1 MSVRQYDGVFSIRL
15 VERNLIVRARR
26 QIGLIQQAIYC
37 FTQAIKADKE
47 DVDTMWD
54 RAVLLKL
61 SDAKSM
67 VSLGARGAFVRWP

>member
-1 MSVRQYDGVFSIRL
+1 M
-15 VERNLIVRARR
+15 
-26 QIGLIQQAIYC
+26 QQAIYC

-61 SDAKSM
+61 SDAKAM
-67 VSLGARGAFVRWP
+67 VR

>member
-1 MSVRQYDGVFSIRL
+1 M
-15 VERNLIVRARR
+15 
-26 QIGLIQQAIYC
+26 QQAIYC

-61 SDAKSM
+61 SDAKTM
-67 VSLGARGAFVRWP
+67 VHRRLSTPQNAQAIADTATRARRRSKPSAPS

>member
-1 MSVRQYDGVFSIRL
+1 MARPHGLTFSL
-15 VERNLIVRARR
+15 NR
-26 QIGLIQQAIYC
+26 QIGLMQQAIYC

-61 SDAKSM
+61 SDAKAM
-67 VSLGARGAFVRWP
+67 VR